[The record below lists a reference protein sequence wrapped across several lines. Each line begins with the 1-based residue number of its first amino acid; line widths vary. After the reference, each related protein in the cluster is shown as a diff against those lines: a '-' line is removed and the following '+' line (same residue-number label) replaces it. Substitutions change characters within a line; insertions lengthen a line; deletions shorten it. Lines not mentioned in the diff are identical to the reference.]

1 MTEKEKMLAGELYDS
16 TDPQLLKERKRAHT
30 LTQKFN
36 QIPEEHA
43 SQREAIIREVFGKV
57 GENCYIEPTFRCD
70 YGYNISAGD
79 NLYLNF
85 DCIFL
90 DIAPIQFGDNCFV
103 GPRVCIYTVNHPLD
117 VGKRNQMLEQGKP
130 VVIGDHVWIGG
141 NSVINPGVKIGE
153 GAVIASG
160 SVVTKDVPPYTL
172 VGGNPAH
179 TIKQIE
185 K

>member
-1 MTEKEKMLAGELYDS
+1 
-16 TDPQLLKERKRAHT
+16 
-30 LTQKFN
+30 
-36 QIPEEHA
+36 
-43 SQREAIIREVFGKV
+43 
-57 GENCYIEPTFRCD
+57 
-70 YGYNISAGD
+70 
-79 NLYLNF
+79 
-85 DCIFL
+85 
-90 DIAPIQFGDNCFV
+90 
-103 GPRVCIYTVNHPLD
+103 
-117 VGKRNQMLEQGKP
+117 MLEQGKP